1 MTILEK
7 INSLLEER
15 DKAWEERKKLL
26 MQMKKAK
33 SVAERDELF
42 KKYIDYGYKIDEIC
56 NKLKFD
62 DKNIEAEI
70 WKNGITIKSKNKHF
84 EVLIPFDV
92 FEELRECF
100 EKIVEWYRSLDVD
113 GDA

>member
-15 DKAWEERKKLL
+15 DKACEERKKLL

-42 KKYIDYGYKIDEIC
+42 KKYIDYGYKIDEIH

-62 DKNIEAEI
+62 GKNIEAEI
-70 WKNGITIKSKNKHF
+70 WKSGVTIKSKNKHF

-92 FEELRECF
+92 FEEIIECF
-100 EKIVEWYRSLDVD
+100 DNIVEWYRSFVEEVD
-113 GDA
+113 A